1 MPRIKRQRGG
11 QPGNRNARKHGYYS
25 RVVISAELA
34 GFSLASRLTGLEA
47 EIALLRCRL
56 RTISGSNALGS
67 DSFLRTFTQLR
78 LALQARKRVLSH
90 QTTSKAI

>member
-25 RVVISAELA
+25 RVVLPAELS
-34 GFSLASRLTGLEA
+34 GLSLASRLPGLEA

-56 RTISGSNALGS
+56 RTISGSSTPGS
-67 DSFLRTFTQLR
+67 ASFLRTLTQLR
-78 LALQARKRVLSH
+78 LALHARKRVSSR